1 MINGH
6 GQSDGGIVPERS
18 PNKPQGAEGME
29 GRPPVKGNAQERP
42 YHRMQSR
49 TEDMQAALARIRE
62 AVKRDKEVKLTSL
75 YPHVYKVEHLEAA
88 YYGLKKT
95 AAAGIDGETWQH
107 YGKDLEENLKDLS
120 NRLAREAYRAKP
132 VRRAYVPKGDGRQR
146 PLGIPALEDKID
158 QSVTAQI
165 LSAIWEEEF
174 MGFSYGFRPGR
185 GPYNALDALTVG
197 IEQRRVGWVLD
208 ADIRAYFDTI
218 SHEWL
223 VKFIEHRIGDRRII
237 GLIQKWLKA
246 GVLEEGQWTQN
257 EEGTPQGG
265 LCKALHKPP
274 YAK

>member
-1 MINGH
+1 
-6 GQSDGGIVPERS
+6 
-18 PNKPQGAEGME
+18 
-29 GRPPVKGNAQERP
+29 
-42 YHRMQSR
+42 MQSR
-49 TEDMQAALARIRE
+49 TEGMQAALARIRE
-62 AVKRDKEVKLTSL
+62 AVKRDKQVKLTSL
-75 YPHVYKVEHLEAA
+75 YHHVYKVEHLKAA
-88 YYGLKKT
+88 YQGLKK
-95 AAAGIDGETWQH
+95 AAATGIDGETWQH
-107 YGKDLEENLKDLS
+107 YGEHLEENLQDLS
-120 NRLAREAYRAKP
+120 NRLARGAYRAKA

-146 PLGIPALEDKID
+146 PLGIPALEDKIV

-165 LSAIWEEEF
+165 LSVIWEEEF
-174 MGFSYGFRPGR
+174 LGFSYGFRSGR
-185 GPYNALDALTVG
+185 GPHNALDALTVG

-265 LCKALHKPP
+265 LISPVLANIHLHYVFDLWAHQWRKQQARGEVILVR
-274 YAK
+274 YADDCAPRRLRA